1 MRLSFLL
8 AMAGCVSGAMACG
21 SSPPSTFY
29 ALSPESGAATA
40 AQPRTL
46 KLRRPGLAG
55 YLDRP
60 EIIRRIVDH
69 RVGVVDTDRWA
80 APLDEM
86 LGRVL
91 AQDVEQRLPGSVV
104 FTEDG
109 AITADADLTVEVDV
123 RRFDSDADGEV
134 NLVAEVA
141 VEKADNH
148 EPLGTRAVRLRETPS
163 NATTAGLL
171 SALSHLLGRLADE
184 ISVLARSDN
193 AASSAIGENSSSS
206 TISR

>member
-1 MRLSFLL
+1 MRILFLL
-8 AMAGCVSGAMACG
+8 AMAGCANATMACG

-29 ALSPESGAATA
+29 ALSPESGAAKA
-40 AQPRTL
+40 AQARTL

-109 AITADADLTVEVDV
+109 AITADADLTIEVDV
-123 RRFDSDADGEV
+123 RRFDSDASGEV

-141 VEKADNH
+141 VEKGDNH
-148 EPLGTRAVRLRETPS
+148 EPLGTRAVRLRETP
-163 NATTAGLL
+163 NDATTAGLL
-171 SALSHLLGRLADE
+171 SAMSHLLGRLADE

-193 AASSAIGENSSSS
+193 AASSAIGESSSSS

>member
-1 MRLSFLL
+1 MRILFLL
-8 AMAGCVSGAMACG
+8 AMAGCANATMACG

-29 ALSPESGAATA
+29 ALSPESGAAKA
-40 AQPRTL
+40 AQARTL

-69 RVGVVDTDRWA
+69 RVGVMDTDRWA

-109 AITADADLTVEVDV
+109 A
-123 RRFDSDADGEV
+123 
-134 NLVAEVA
+134 
-141 VEKADNH
+141 NH
-148 EPLGTRAVRLRETPS
+148 EPLGTRAVRLRETP
-163 NATTAGLL
+163 NDATTAGLL
-171 SALSHLLGRLADE
+171 SAMSHLLGRLADE

-193 AASSAIGENSSSS
+193 AASSAIGESSSSS